1 MEFFGIFKGD
11 EREDCIAERKP
22 FQGKL
27 PFNMEEI
34 YDWNRHMIM
43 LDSHPKHL
51 LDTNSSKFRIGL
63 NNFHGRP
70 SAPMFAKQIEA
81 EMQYTF
87 ALHADNREITNIAFT
102 GFGPSSDSYPWH
114 KDKMDV
120 FLVQVLSTVKL
131 KVEGVNNEE
140 FFDFKPGDY
149 IWIPR
154 GTHHQVVPEISRAT
168 FSFGVE
174 GDPDPSMYF

>member
-1 MEFFGIFKGD
+1 MLFIPD
-11 EREDCIAERKP
+11 H
-22 FQGKL
+22 
-27 PFNMEEI
+27 
-34 YDWNRHMIM
+34 RHQC
-43 LDSHPKHL
+43 LQ
-51 LDTNSSKFRIGL
+51 
-63 NNFHGRP
+63 
-70 SAPMFAKQIEA
+70 KQIEA
-81 EMQYTF
+81 ELQDVF
-87 ALHADNREITNIAFT
+87 SIHNGITNIAFT

-114 KDKMDV
+114 ADKMDV

-140 FFDFKPGDY
+140 FFDFEPGDY

-154 GTHHQVVPEISRAT
+154 GTHHQVVPQISRAT